1 MARPDTSRDIKK
13 PGPDRFLKQ
22 TVDHSEWCWPRLS
35 AASTNRISTVAAFR
49 DHVDKVAETS
59 GTATQT
65 RYEFV
70 QVSTLI
76 AMAEAGLGVALLP
89 RIAIPASTRLSSM
102 LIKPRLKR
110 VIAVASIKGARPSPT
125 VNYFI
130 GMYGELMAPS

>member
-1 MARPDTSRDIKK
+1 
-13 PGPDRFLKQ
+13 
-22 TVDHSEWCWPRLS
+22 
-35 AASTNRISTVAAFR
+35 
-49 DHVDKVAETS
+49 
-59 GTATQT
+59 
-65 RYEFV
+65 
-70 QVSTLI
+70 
-76 AMAEAGLGVALLP
+76 MAEAGLGVALLP